1 MRNFGYERVTSP
13 EEAVTVLAG
22 ADTRGARLLAG
33 GTDLVP
39 LAKDDIISPDLLVD
53 ISGWVEGVGIE
64 RGDDSL
70 VIGALTP
77 LSMIAEDLTV
87 RREYTA
93 LAEACRLAATP
104 QLRNM
109 GTIGGNLLQQTRCW
123 YYRGPFDCWLKGG
136 DTCYARHGENELH
149 SIFSTSASPCVSAHP
164 SDPAAALLALDARVL
179 FVTSGGEE
187 EIAVEELYALPEQ
200 SHRSFN
206 RLPADAVITAVVLPA
221 ASSEARSIYIK
232 AMPRAS
238 WAFALAGVAIAL
250 EIKGDT
256 ITKVRVALSGVSPI
270 PMRVRQ
276 VEEVLEGQ
284 TLSGVDSDALADVL
298 VANAQPLSHNGY
310 KVALLRG
317 VFSEALEGVCK
328 RS

>member
-1 MRNFGYERVTSP
+1 MRNFDYVRAASP
-13 EEAVTVLAG
+13 EEAIKLLAG
-22 ADTRGARLLAG
+22 DDAQGARLLAG

-39 LAKDDIISPDLLVD
+39 LAKDDIVSPGLLVD
-53 ISGWVEGVGIE
+53 ISGWVDGVGIE
-64 RGDDSL
+64 RRDGSL

-77 LSMIAEDLTV
+77 LSTIAEDLTV

-164 SDPAAALLALDARVL
+164 SDPAAALLALDARVR
-179 FVTSGGEE
+179 FIASGGEE
-187 EIAVEELYALPEQ
+187 EIALEELYALPEQ
-200 SHRSFN
+200 SRRSFV
-206 RLPADAVITAVVLPA
+206 RLPADAVITAIVLPTA
-221 ASSEARSIYIK
+221 PTETRSIYVK

-238 WAFALAGVAIAL
+238 WAFSLAGVAIAL

-256 ITKVRVALSGVSPI
+256 IANAGVALSGVSPI

-276 VEEVLEGQ
+276 VEEALEAH
-284 TLSGVDSDALADVL
+284 TLSNVNSESLGDIL
-298 VANAQPLSHNGY
+298 VANAQPLAHNGY

>member
-1 MRNFGYERVTSP
+1 MRNFGYIRATSP
-13 EEAVTVLAG
+13 EEAVKLLAG
-22 ADTRGARLLAG
+22 EDTRGARLLAG

-39 LAKDDIISPDLLVD
+39 LAKDDIVSPDLMVD
-53 ISGWVEGVGIE
+53 ISGWADGTGIE
-64 RGDDSL
+64 RRDGSI

-77 LSMIAEDLTV
+77 LSMIAEDVTV

-136 DTCYARHGENELH
+136 DTCYARQGENELH
-149 SIFSTSASPCVSAHP
+149 SIFSTAASPCVSAHP
-164 SDPAAALLALDARVL
+164 SDPAAALLALDARVR
-179 FVTSGGEE
+179 FITSGGEE
-187 EIAVEELYALPEQ
+187 EMDVEKLYALPEQ
-200 SHRSFN
+200 SRRSFV
-206 RLPADAVITAVVLPA
+206 RLPTDAVIMAVVLPA
-221 ASSEARSIYIK
+221 ASPETRSTYVK

-256 ITKVRVALSGVSPI
+256 IARARVALSGVSPI

-276 VEEVLEGQ
+276 VEEALEGQ
-284 TLSGVDSDALADVL
+284 TLSGVNSEALGDIL
-298 VANAQPLSHNGY
+298 VASAQPLSHNGY

-317 VFSEALEGVCK
+317 IFSEALEGVCK